1 MKDALS
7 YLVDKYAINLDAP
20 SPIEIPNVGRD
31 SIPHILKDL
40 NFKIGAEIG
49 TEKGLYMMQIMKRN
63 PQMKMFAVDPYIQYK
78 GYNGWVEE
86 IFIGNYQI
94 AHDRLGQYNV
104 EFIRKYSMD
113 ALADFED
120 ESLDFVYI
128 DGNHAY
134 EYVRDDIAGWITKV
148 RPGGIISGHD
158 YVKARKSKSGGMI
171 NVRRAVHE
179 FAEQNNVSPWFIL
192 GTEGR
197 VPGEIRDT
205 SRSWMWVKQ

>member
-1 MKDALS
+1 MTDALS
-7 YLVDKYAINLDAP
+7 YLVDKYAINLDVP

-31 SIPHILKDL
+31 SIPQILKDL
-40 NFKIGAEIG
+40 KFKIGAEIG
-49 TEKGLYMMQIMKRN
+49 TEKGLFMMQLVKRN
-63 PQMKMFAVDPYIQYK
+63 PGMKMFAVDPYVQYN
-78 GYNGWVEE
+78 GYNSWVPE

-94 AHDRLGQYNV
+94 AHDRLDQYNV

-113 ALADFED
+113 ALVDFED
-120 ESLDFVYI
+120 GSLDFVYI

-148 RPGGIISGHD
+148 RSGGIISGHD

-179 FAEQNNVSPWFIL
+179 FTEQNNVSPWFIL

-205 SRSWMWVKQ
+205 SRSWLWVKS